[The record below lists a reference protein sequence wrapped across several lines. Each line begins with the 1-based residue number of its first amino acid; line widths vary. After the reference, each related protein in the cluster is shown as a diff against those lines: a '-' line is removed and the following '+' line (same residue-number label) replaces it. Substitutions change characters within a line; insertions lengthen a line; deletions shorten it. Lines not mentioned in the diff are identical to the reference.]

1 MCLKIGSYDFSIKSG
16 FTVNCTCKRSKKT
29 AEIKVTA
36 MVVMNTLINKLLGE
50 KLPLI
55 RIYNG
60 AQAEPF
66 DLLEHLIETV
76 FSLLPFA

>member
-1 MCLKIGSYDFSIKSG
+1 MI
-16 FTVNCTCKRSKKT
+16 
-29 AEIKVTA
+29 
-36 MVVMNTLINKLLGE
+36 VMNTLINKLLGE

-60 AQAEPF
+60 AQAESF